1 MVISET
7 TKNDVLNIYWRP
19 VCFKIINR
27 FEIKLMKE
35 NNQHIILKAEQL
47 SIGYKTKKIETVVAS
62 NINFELQKGQLIGL
76 VGANGI
82 GKSTL
87 LRTLINVQ
95 SALSGSVLINGE
107 DLKSTSTLELAKQLS
122 IVLTEPLISKNLSV
136 LELVALGRHPYTNW
150 IGNLSE
156 EDESAIKNA
165 LELINISKLKDKK
178 CYELSDGQLQKVM
191 IARALAQDTA
201 IIVLDEPTTHLDM
214 YHKAYILKL
223 LQKLTKETGKTIL
236 FSSHEIDLA
245 IQLCDTMIV
254 MQKDTVV
261 CDQPC
266 NLISK
271 GVFDSL
277 FPKDLITFDTSTGS
291 FRVSK

>member
-1 MVISET
+1 MT
-7 TKNDVLNIYWRP
+7 D
-19 VCFKIINR
+19 
-27 FEIKLMKE
+27 
-35 NNQHIILKAEQL
+35 NNQNIILKTNNL
-47 SIGYKTKKIETVVAS
+47 YIGYKSKKKDIVVAS
-62 NINFELQKGQLIGL
+62 NINFELEKGKLIGL

-87 LRTLINVQ
+87 LRTLIKVQ
-95 SALSGSVLINGE
+95 PALSGSIIINNKNLAITNPQ
-107 DLKSTSTLELAKQLS
+107 DLAKQLS
-122 IVLTEPLISKNLSV
+122 IVLTEQLTSKNLSSY
-136 LELVALGRHPYTNW
+136 ELVALGRHPYTNW
-150 IGNLSE
+150 IGNLNENDTEIINKSM
-156 EDESAIKNA
+156 D
-165 LELINISKLKDKK
+165 LVNISGLKNKK

-191 IARALAQDTA
+191 IARALAQDTD

-223 LQKLTKETGKTIL
+223 LQRLTKETGKTIL

-254 MQKDTVV
+254 MKTNEVI

-266 NLISK
+266 NLIK
-271 GVFDSL
+271 EGVFESL
-277 FPKDLITFDTSTGS
+277 FPKDLISFDNSTGS